1 MATELLNTIKYILSY
16 WISIE
21 LSKKIDLLNIEL
33 LNKYEVI
40 DGM

>member
-1 MATELLNTIKYILSY
+1 MSMELL
-16 WISIE
+16 
-21 LSKKIDLLNIEL
+21 KKFIYLLKDLLNIEL